1 MAQKITVDS
10 ELRVHI
16 GHNVVD
22 DTIMPPS
29 VSICVECNFAVVKD
43 VVCCLS
49 PFAKFAQVGA

>member
-1 MAQKITVDS
+1 MAWKITVNP

-22 DTIMPPS
+22 DTIVPPG
-29 VSICVECNFAVVKD
+29 VPICVECNFAIVED
-43 VVCCLS
+43 MVCCLS